1 MAGCA
6 SQTPRSRNTREEL
19 ILPYHCCNKP
29 LHLRISIVASIEHPQ
44 TKMASAIAMLA
55 AMLYA
60 ASTAYAH
67 PQPALEDNRSPGNL
81 AVTWYQAPLAFSTS
95 ISTDT
100 TCGWAVSTG
109 QLNTTRCYVLH
120 TYALGLQQ
128 NEQHRCSLK
137 VWDGVSDC
145 SGNGTW
151 TTYAIPNGK
160 GTSCIQTGVLDGGN
174 FQHKSCVLSCS

>member
-1 MAGCA
+1 MGSSN
-6 SQTPRSRNTREEL
+6 SQNSRYSKAILSSLDCCKTRFPKFSN
-19 ILPYHCCNKP
+19 I
-29 LHLRISIVASIEHPQ
+29 ISIDHS
-44 TKMASAIAMLA
+44 TNKMASSIAMLA
-55 AMLYA
+55 AVLY
-60 ASTAYAH
+60 ASTAFAR
-67 PQPALEDNRSPGNL
+67 PQLVIEDSLTPSNL
-81 AVTWYQAPLAFSTS
+81 AVTWYQAPLAFSTA

-128 NEQHRCSLK
+128 NEQHNCSLK

-151 TTYAIPNGK
+151 TAYAIPSGR
-160 GTSCIQTGVLDGGN
+160 GTSCVETGILDGGN
-174 FQHKSCVLSCS
+174 FQRKSCVLTCS